1 MQTDTISPVTLFYT
15 MEDFVRLK
23 ENVTHKNNTNF
34 YGGHCGC
41 GRMVVGFT
49 TTYAI
54 SAYHH

>member
-34 YGGHCGC
+34 YWGSLWLWSYGSWIYNYLCK
-41 GRMVVGFT
+41 
-49 TTYAI
+49 
-54 SAYHH
+54 

>member
-49 TTYAI
+49 TTCAND
-54 SAYHH
+54 